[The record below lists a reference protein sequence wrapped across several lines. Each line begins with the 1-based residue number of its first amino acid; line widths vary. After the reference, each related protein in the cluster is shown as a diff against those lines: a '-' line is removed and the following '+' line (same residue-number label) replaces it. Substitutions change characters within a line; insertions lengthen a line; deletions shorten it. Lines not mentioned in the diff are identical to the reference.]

1 MNMNNV
7 ISRSNSRMILSNLGV
22 VKYLPRVG
30 HILLVQR
37 ATTQQLITVTN
48 LGNDKFNFKIDDF

>member
-22 VKYLPRVG
+22 VKYLPRDGRV
-30 HILLVQR
+30 LLVQR

>member
-7 ISRSNSRMILSNLGV
+7 ISRSNSRMILSTLGV
-22 VKYLPRVG
+22 VKYLPRDGRV
-30 HILLVQR
+30 LLVQR